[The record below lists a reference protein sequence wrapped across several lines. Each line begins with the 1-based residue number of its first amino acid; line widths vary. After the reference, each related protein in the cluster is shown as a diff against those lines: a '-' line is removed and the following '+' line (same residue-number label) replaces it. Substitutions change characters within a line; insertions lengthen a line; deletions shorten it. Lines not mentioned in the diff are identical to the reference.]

1 MKKISIVILV
11 FLSML
16 QINAS
21 NLDINEDELIMKAI
35 YYSEHNQPKDAA
47 KIWKKLFEKSNK
59 ESYLVE
65 YFYTSLQFKKIN
77 EVIKELKASLAKKKN
92 EELYELL
99 ASLYQKEG
107 NTDALLEML
116 EDRSSSNDIESLY
129 QIAYLYSIKGKY
141 DKALK
146 IYKQIYNKDKS
157 WNALKG
163 ILSILAKQNRISE
176 ASNILWDAIHK
187 NQNLPNEALL
197 VYAGLIDL
205 KKDNKKAIYIFN
217 KLYSKTKDKKYIK
230 QLISLYLYNKDY
242 DSIIKILEK
251 SRYDDKLLYE
261 LYLSKKRVV
270 DAYMLLDSLYN
281 KTKNPKWLAEKAIL
295 TYEIASNLKAV
306 DKRVVDRV
314 DELFEKALKKG
325 VRTPTYLNYYGY
337 TLIDNDVDIK
347 KGIKLI
353 KEALKGEPDNIYYLD
368 SLAWGYYKLKDCK
381 KAKEIMKKIKEIES
395 QNLEDEI
402 LKHQKA
408 IDECKE

>member
-47 KIWKKLFEKSNK
+47 KIWKKLFENSNK

-163 ILSILAKQNRISE
+163 ILSILAKQNKINE

-261 LYLSKKRVV
+261 LYLSKKRAV